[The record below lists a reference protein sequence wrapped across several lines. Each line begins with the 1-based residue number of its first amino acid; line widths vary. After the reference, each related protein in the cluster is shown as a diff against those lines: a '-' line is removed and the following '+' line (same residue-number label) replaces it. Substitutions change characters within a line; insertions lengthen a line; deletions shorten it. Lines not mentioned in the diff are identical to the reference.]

1 MLAELVKAVEHLLY
15 THDCV
20 IVPDFGGFVGEYQSA
35 TIHPVTHRMRPP
47 SKRIRFNDKL
57 IFNDGLLAHEVMRLK
72 DVSYDEALEWIR
84 EGVEVLKNRLQSGDK
99 IQWAQMGSMRAN
111 DEGVAVFEAH
121 PHGQVSSESYGLAE
135 MRHPAVIRHDQPT
148 EKSIEV
154 PVVPMETR
162 ESSRPNWKV
171 AAVLVPAI
179 GMAVSGYFFR
189 SPIQEAGLGVYE
201 ALWPKP
207 TSVFESMP
215 RIVSHYAIDWEN
227 RSDFSLLKPTCG
239 IEAELETHDAADE
252 TIAANTSENQATK
265 LVVTEENRSVE
276 PEVVT
281 PASSAP
287 VPVKSAAYEVVAGC
301 FSYKA
306 NADQLVLDLQG
317 QGYAEARLA
326 GQRPSGLWM
335 VSYLACSTREEA
347 LEVLRSVRNAD
358 NKAAWLLKK

>member
-35 TIHPVTHRMRPP
+35 SIHPVTHRMHPP

-57 IFNDGLLAHEVMRLK
+57 IFNDGLLAHEVMRMK

-84 EGVEVLKNRLQSGDK
+84 EGVVVLKNRLQSGDK

-111 DEGVAVFEAH
+111 DEGVAIFEAH

-135 MRHPAVIRHDQPT
+135 MRHPAVIRHDRSV
-148 EKSIEV
+148 EKTVEV
-154 PVVPMETR
+154 PVVPMEPR
-162 ESSRPNWKV
+162 ETSRTNWKV
-171 AAVLVPAI
+171 AAVLVPVI
-179 GMAVSGYFFR
+179 GLAVSGYWFR

-207 TSVFESMP
+207 ASVFESMP
-215 RIVSHYAIDWEN
+215 RIVSHYAIDWEDG
-227 RSDFSLLKPTCG
+227 SDFSLLQPTCG
-239 IEAELETHDAADE
+239 IDAELETHDATDE
-252 TIAANTSENQATK
+252 PIAANTSENQAPEF
-265 LVVTEENRSVE
+265 VVAEENRPVE
-276 PEVVT
+276 PEVVS
-281 PASSAP
+281 PPSSAV
-287 VPVKSAAYEVVAGC
+287 VPTNAAYEVVAGC
-301 FSYKA
+301 FAYKA
-306 NADQLVLDLQG
+306 NAIQLADDLRA

-335 VSYLACSTREEA
+335 VSYLACSSREEA
-347 LEVLRSVRNAD
+347 LEVLRSVRATD